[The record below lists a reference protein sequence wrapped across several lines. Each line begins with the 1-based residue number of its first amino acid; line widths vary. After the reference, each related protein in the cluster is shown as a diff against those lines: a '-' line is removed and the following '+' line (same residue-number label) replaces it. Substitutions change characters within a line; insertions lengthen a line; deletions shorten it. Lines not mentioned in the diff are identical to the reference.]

1 MLPFGYDPKSYGG
14 TVWWNENNPQMR
26 AIWGTQ
32 EDYDK
37 HVAQGGTWKEY
48 EEKVAKR
55 VEAVKQVIAE
65 SESKQSGTSMSK

>member
-1 MLPFGYDPKSYGG
+1 MLPFGYDPKNYGG

-32 EDYDK
+32 EDYNN

-48 EEKVAKR
+48 EEKVGKI
-55 VEAVKQVIAE
+55 VEELKEVLAE
-65 SESKQSGTSMSK
+65 SEQKGSSMGK